1 MRGAQRRW
9 RIVLRE
15 QLPIARKPDG
25 TAMREWSA
33 CIVTIAASRDRA
45 QFALLFAHF
54 APRLKGYFMRLGV
67 SPDIAEDL
75 AQDALLAVWRKAEM
89 FDPARASAS
98 TWIFTIARNLRVDLQ
113 RRARDPRQLTDGTD
127 SVPEPMPSDII
138 LSAEREDRVRAALAN
153 LSPDQADVIRLSFFE
168 ERPQSEIAKVLDIP
182 LGTVKSRVRLA
193 MSRLRALV
201 EDLQ

>member
-25 TAMREWSA
+25 AAMREWSA

>member
-1 MRGAQRRW
+1 
-9 RIVLRE
+9 VLRE
-15 QLPIARKPDG
+15 QLPVARKSG
-25 TAMREWSA
+25 IAAMTDWSA
-33 CIVTIAASRDRA
+33 CIVAIAASRDRV

-75 AQDALLAVWRKAEM
+75 AQDALLSVWRKAEM
-89 FDPARASAS
+89 FDPSRASAS

-113 RRARDPRQLTDGTD
+113 RRARDPRRLTDGTD
-127 SVPEPMPSDII
+127 SIPEPMPSDIV

-153 LSPDQADVIRLSFFE
+153 LSSDQVDVIRLSFFE

-193 MSRLRALV
+193 MSRLRLLV

>member
-1 MRGAQRRW
+1 MPGAQR

-15 QLPIARKPDG
+15 QLPIARKSSV
-25 TAMREWSA
+25 TAMTEWSA
-33 CIVTIAASRDRA
+33 CIVTIAASRDRT
-45 QFALLFAHF
+45 QFGLLFAHF

-75 AQDALLAVWRKAEM
+75 AQDALLTVWRKAEM

-127 SVPEPMPSDII
+127 GVPEPMPSDII
-138 LSAEREDRVRAALAN
+138 LGAEREERVRAALAN
-153 LSPDQADVIRLSFFE
+153 LSADHADVIRLSFFE
-168 ERPQSEIAKVLDIP
+168 ERPQSEIAKVLNIP

>member
-1 MRGAQRRW
+1 MRGAQRRG

-15 QLPIARKPDG
+15 QLPIARKPG
-25 TAMREWSA
+25 VTAMTEWSA
-33 CIVTIAASRDRA
+33 CIVTIATSRDRA

-113 RRARDPRQLTDGTD
+113 RRVRDPRQLSDGTD
-127 SVPEPMPSDII
+127 GVPEPMPSDLI

-153 LSPDQADVIRLSFFE
+153 LSADQADVIRLSFFE
-168 ERPQSEIAKVLDIP
+168 ERPQSEIAKVLNIP

>member
-1 MRGAQRRW
+1 
-9 RIVLRE
+9 
-15 QLPIARKPDG
+15 
-25 TAMREWSA
+25 MREWSA